1 MTLTNYWWL
10 LIWLFVGGAFLV
22 YFIPKRQ
29 EVVLGNREERWSV
42 PAALILVIPYIVAAA
57 LRTDAMVGDS
67 RVSSKVQKNFFI
79 ASALV

>member
-10 LIWLFVGGAFLV
+10 LIYLAAAGGILSYAA
-22 YFIPKRQ
+22 PKTR
-29 EVVLGNREERWSV
+29 VPVLGEMKEVWSW
-42 PAALILVIPYIVAAA
+42 PAVGILVFPYAVWAMN
-57 LRTDAMVGDS
+57 RTYFGDS